1 MKNNQ
6 SKFPK
11 LTKYN
16 SFEAMKASSN
26 TKRKLTD
33 EEALEKAL
41 ELLDFFHSLQ
51 NAKRLN

>member
-1 MKNNQ
+1 MKNDK
-6 SKFPK
+6 SKSPK

-16 SFEAMKASSN
+16 SFEAMKAASG

-41 ELLDFFHSLQ
+41 EMLDFFNSLK
-51 NAKRLN
+51 NAKPLN